1 MVRHLVS
8 PVALSLTR
16 GSSHITTSLQLAVIL
31 GVLHTLATD
40 SVALHRFQ
48 VRPVH
53 IRFKCPSRVCFNR
66 LLSSEENSLTLHLF
80 NTFGTGGLTGPGR
93 NGFKP
98 GGRRT
103 GSHIKM
109 QNGPGGGY

>member
-53 IRFKCPSRVCFNR
+53 ITFKCPSRVCFNR
-66 LLSSEENSLTLHLF
+66 LLSSELLLSF
-80 NTFGTGGLTGPGR
+80 SPCSASIKGYSRMYPR
-93 NGFKP
+93 WKP
-98 GGRRT
+98 WL
-103 GSHIKM
+103 
-109 QNGPGGGY
+109 QA